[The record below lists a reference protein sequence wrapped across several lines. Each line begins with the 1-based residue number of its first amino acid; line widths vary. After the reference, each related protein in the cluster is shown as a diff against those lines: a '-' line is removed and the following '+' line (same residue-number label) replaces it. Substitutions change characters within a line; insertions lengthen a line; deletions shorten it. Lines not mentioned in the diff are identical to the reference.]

1 MADDVLMTYG
11 NEDEIS
17 DVLNK
22 IERPVHE
29 AICLGKIL
37 CPTDECIAQRAY
49 FHESGVVHHLRVKH
63 KKEFSMSDRNK
74 SICVSRQIHERETRA
89 CIEKIFEYRKAK
101 VCKLFYNHIIKN
113 DFTDNFLV
121 SIATLVICQLLN

>member
-1 MADDVLMTYG
+1 MLMTYE

-29 AICLGKIL
+29 AVCLGKIL
-37 CPTDECIAQRAY
+37 CPIDECIAQRAF
-49 FHESGVVHHLRVKH
+49 FHESGVVHHFRVKH
-63 KKEFSMSDRNK
+63 KKEFSMSDKNE
-74 SICVSRQIHERETRA
+74 SIRVSRQIHERETRA

-101 VCKLFYNHIIKN
+101 VCKLFDANII
-113 DFTDNFLV
+113 
-121 SIATLVICQLLN
+121 

>member
-1 MADDVLMTYG
+1 MADDVLVTYG

-17 DVLNK
+17 DMLNK

-37 CPTDECIAQRAY
+37 CLIDECIAQRAY
-49 FHESGVVHHLRVKH
+49 FHDSAVVHHFRVKH

-74 SICVSRQIHERETRA
+74 SICVSKQHASKRYLNLLLFLRRA
-89 CIEKIFEYRKAK
+89 Y
-101 VCKLFYNHIIKN
+101 
-113 DFTDNFLV
+113 
-121 SIATLVICQLLN
+121 

>member
-1 MADDVLMTYG
+1 MADDVLVPDG

-37 CPTDECIAQRAY
+37 CLIDECIAQRAY
-49 FHESGVVHHLRVKH
+49 FHESAVLHHFRVKH

-89 CIEKIFEYRKAK
+89 CIEKIFEFVA
-101 VCKLFYNHIIKN
+101 LFEKG
-113 DFTDNFLV
+113 
-121 SIATLVICQLLN
+121 LLNHLHSNFESFGSYVHIKKPMLFAV

>member
-1 MADDVLMTYG
+1 MLMTYG

-37 CPTDECIAQRAY
+37 CLIDECIAQRAY
-49 FHESGVVHHLRVKH
+49 FHESAVVHHFRVKH
-63 KKEFSMSDRNK
+63 KKEFNEFRCLIETNRFVYPDK
-74 SICVSRQIHERETRA
+74 STREKHVHASKR
-89 CIEKIFEYRKAK
+89 YLNLL
-101 VCKLFYNHIIKN
+101 LF
-113 DFTDNFLV
+113 
-121 SIATLVICQLLN
+121 